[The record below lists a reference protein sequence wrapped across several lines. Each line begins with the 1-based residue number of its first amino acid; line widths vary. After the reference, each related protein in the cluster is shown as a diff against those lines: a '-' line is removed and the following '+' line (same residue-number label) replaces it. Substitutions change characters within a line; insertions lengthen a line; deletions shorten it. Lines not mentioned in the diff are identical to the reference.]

1 MAASDPRIEEILRA
15 LEIIKSKLPNGELE
29 SIKKSIESLSTD
41 QNTIKDELIYFRKR
55 LFNPDDGVIVRI
67 NKNADTIAR
76 FEEQLEDL
84 PDVKH
89 RVDSVETWQ
98 EGVNRAL
105 WFIFTSVAGLTLAAI
120 YALLLKK
127 P

>member
-89 RVDSVETWQ
+89 RVDNVETWQ